1 MLNKSFVLF
10 ILILALIYGAVVLFK
25 IPPYKL
31 ISYSKNTL
39 ENTLVQDTPNGIQQN
54 VENEVKI
61 ISTLNDLPSKD
72 LNNRGYSFYV
82 AGHTY
87 GTPGV
92 GSDGLYAPF
101 TEKFH
106 IINQYKPIKFGFLL
120 GDIVKE
126 ASNEAWRLVKKI

>member
-1 MLNKSFVLF
+1 MEK
-10 ILILALIYGAVVLFK
+10 
-25 IPPYKL
+25 
-31 ISYSKNTL
+31 
-39 ENTLVQDTPNGIQQN
+39 TLVQDKPNGIQQN
-54 VENEVKI
+54 VENEVKSV
-61 ISTLNDLPSKD
+61 STLNDLPSKD
-72 LNNRGYSFYV
+72 LNNRWYSFYV

-92 GSDGLYAPF
+92 GSDWLYDPF

-106 IINQYKPIKFGFLL
+106 IIYQYKPIKFGFLL